1 MVVCVADGRS
11 SDAVLTEL
19 RWRAIW
25 GERDGGERKGL
36 AGGGRDGRCGWS
48 VVERIGSGKGWCG
61 TVRMV
66 AASWKSRGATGGWL
80 AGERVVGER
89 EGGCTPGIVSNR
101 RVHVHT
107 SIWHIG
113 KAS

>member
-19 RWRAIW
+19 RAM
-25 GERDGGERKGL
+25 GDGGGEDGGWV
-36 AGGGRDGRCGWS
+36 AGGKDGRCGWS

-66 AASWKSRGATGGWL
+66 AASWKSRARRGWL

-89 EGGCTPGIVSNR
+89 A
-101 RVHVHT
+101 RVVARPALFRTGVYTYIHLFGT
-107 SIWHIG
+107 
-113 KAS
+113 

>member
-1 MVVCVADGRS
+1 MGDV
-11 SDAVLTEL
+11 
-19 RWRAIW
+19 
-25 GERDGGERKGL
+25 
-36 AGGGRDGRCGWS
+36 GGRRQ
-48 VVERIGSGKGWCG
+48 RIGSSGKGWYG
-61 TVRMV
+61 MVRMV
-66 AASWKSRGATGGWL
+66 AASWKSTSGGARRGWL

>member
-1 MVVCVADGRS
+1 MVCVVEAVTPRSRRERLGR
-11 SDAVLTEL
+11 L
-19 RWRAIW
+19 
-25 GERDGGERKGL
+25 
-36 AGGGRDGRCGWS
+36 GGRDGRCGWS
-48 VVERIGSGKGWCG
+48 VVERVGKGWYG
-61 TVRMV
+61 IVRMV
-66 AASWKSRGATGGWL
+66 AAPRGRAQDATG
-80 AGERVVGER
+80 VVGRRKGSGRSR

>member
-1 MVVCVADGRS
+1 MA
-11 SDAVLTEL
+11 
-19 RWRAIW
+19 
-25 GERDGGERKGL
+25 
-36 AGGGRDGRCGWS
+36 GGRDGRCGWS

-61 TVRMV
+61 MVRMV
-66 AASWKSRGATGGWL
+66 AALVEEQGATGGGRGWL

>member
-1 MVVCVADGRS
+1 M
-11 SDAVLTEL
+11 
-19 RWRAIW
+19 
-25 GERDGGERKGL
+25 
-36 AGGGRDGRCGWS
+36 
-48 VVERIGSGKGWCG
+48 VERIGSGKGWCG
-61 TVRMV
+61 MVRMV
-66 AASWKSRGATGGWL
+66 VALVEEQGATGERGWL

>member
-1 MVVCVADGRS
+1 MVCVADGRS
-11 SDAVLTEL
+11 SDVVLTEL
-19 RWRAIW
+19 RAM
-25 GERDGGERKGL
+25 GDGGGWVV
-36 AGGGRDGRCGWS
+36 GGKDGRCGWS

-66 AASWKSRGATGGWL
+66 AASWKSRARRGWL

>member
-1 MVVCVADGRS
+1 MVDGRS
-11 SDAVLTEL
+11 GDAVLTGL
-19 RWRAIW
+19 KRRVA
-25 GERDGGERKGL
+25 GVAGDGKG
-36 AGGGRDGRCGWS
+36 DGRCGWS
-48 VVERIGSGKGWCG
+48 VAERIGSGKGWYG

-66 AASWKSRGATGGWL
+66 AASWKSTRAAGRDGGGCL
-80 AGERVVGER
+80 AGGGRVAGER